1 MIKTVGLLCL
11 VVCAVMSA
19 QEPAPS
25 LPERLNGVPSSLP
38 ERLNGVPSKAE
49 LYLVNANLV
58 DPAARE
64 VRRGNLL
71 IRDGRIA
78 SAPAKPPA
86 DFKGRTLDLSG
97 KWVIPGLVDLHT
109 HTYGNVDTSGT
120 PIDRPN
126 PPGVALRMLYA
137 GVTAFLDLFGAE
149 EEQFTAR
156 AQQRAGVLGGADMF
170 SSLSCITATG
180 AHGTEYGVKTR
191 IADSPEQARQAIES
205 LKARRPD
212 VIKIIYEFGSGRRS
226 IHKSTF
232 LAAVSA
238 AKENG
243 IKTVVHVSTWQDV
256 RDAVEAGATA
266 VTHTPAGPVPE
277 DLARLMASR
286 RVASIPTLAVQTDF
300 RHFVLEPGVLD
311 NPMARALTTAA
322 VVDTYRSA
330 ETRAR
335 VELLRERL
343 ESGEA
348 SAFHSVK
355 AMSDAGVQILAGTDS
370 GSVGTLQGYSLHR
383 ELIQLVAAGLSPW
396 QALAAATT
404 DAAAF
409 LGRSYGVKPGSEATL
424 VVLDASPVEDIRNT
438 QRIAYVIHHGVVV
451 DREGLGASRGAGV
464 IK

>member
-1 MIKTVGLLCL
+1 MIKTAGLLCL
-11 VVCAVMSA
+11 VLCAILAA
-19 QEPAPS
+19 QEPAA
-25 LPERLNGVPSSLP
+25 RTD
-38 ERLNGVPSKAE
+38 

-58 DPAARE
+58 DPATRE

-78 SAPAKPPA
+78 AAPAKPPA

-109 HTYGNVDTSGT
+109 HTYGNVDTSGK

-149 EEQFTAR
+149 DEQFNTR
-156 AQQRAGVLGGADMF
+156 AQQRTGALGGADMF

-180 AHGTEYGVKTR
+180 AHGTEYGVKAR
-191 IADSPEQARQAIES
+191 IADSPAQARQAVES
-205 LKARRPD
+205 LSARRPD
-212 VIKIIYEFGSGRRS
+212 VIKIIYEFGLGRPS
-226 IHKSTF
+226 IDKATL

-238 AKENG
+238 ARRNN

-266 VTHTPAGPVPE
+266 ITHTPAGRVPE
-277 DLARLMASR
+277 HLARLMASR
-286 RVASIPTLAVQTDF
+286 GVASIPTLTVHTDF
-300 RHFVLEPGVLD
+300 RHFVLEPAVLD
-311 NPMARALTTAA
+311 NPMARALTTTA
-322 VVDTYRSA
+322 VIGAYRSA
-330 ETRAR
+330 ETVGRAESQR
-335 VELLRERL
+335 QQREAA
-343 ESGEA
+343 EA
-348 SAFHSVK
+348 SAFKPVK
-355 AMSDAGVQILAGTDS
+355 AMVDAGVRILAGTDS

-424 VVLDASPVEDIRNT
+424 VVLEGSPIEDIRNT
-438 QRIAYVIHHGVVV
+438 QRIAYVIHHGVIV
-451 DREGLGASRGAGV
+451 DREGLRASPLAGLTR
-464 IK
+464 

>member
-11 VVCAVMSA
+11 VVACGVVAAQQSA
-19 QEPAPS
+19 PG
-25 LPERLNGVPSSLP
+25 LPERLS
-38 ERLNGVPSKAE
+38 GVPSKAD
-49 LYLVNANLV
+49 LYLVNANLA
-58 DPAARE
+58 DPATRE

-71 IRDGRIA
+71 IRDGKIA

-86 DFKGRTLDLSG
+86 DFKGRTLDLNG
-97 KWVIPGLVDLHT
+97 KWVIPGLIDLHT
-109 HTYGNVDTSGT
+109 HTYGNVDTTGK

-126 PPGVALRMLYA
+126 PPGVAVRMLYA

-149 EEQFTAR
+149 DEQFNAR

-180 AHGTEYGVKTR
+180 AHGTEYGVKAR
-191 IADSPEQARQAIES
+191 IADSPDE
-205 LKARRPD
+205 ARRQIEALKLRGPD
-212 VIKIIYEFGSGRRS
+212 VIKIIYELGSGRRS
-226 IHKSTF
+226 IDQPTF
-232 LAAVSA
+232 LTAVSA

-266 VTHTPAGPVPE
+266 ITHTPGGPIPE
-277 DLARLMASR
+277 DLPRLMASR
-286 RVASIPTLAVQTDF
+286 MVASIPTLTVQTDF

-311 NPMARALTTAA
+311 NPMARALTTPA
-322 VVDTYRSA
+322 VIGAYRSA
-330 ETRAR
+330 ETIARA
-335 VELLRERL
+335 
-343 ESGEA
+343 ESQRQQRDASEA
-348 SAFHSVK
+348 SSFKSVK
-355 AMSDAGVQILAGTDS
+355 TMADAGVRILAGTDS

-383 ELIQLVAAGLSPW
+383 ELIQLVAAGLTPW

-424 VVLDASPVEDIRNT
+424 VVLEGSPIEDIRYT

-451 DREGLGASRGAGV
+451 DREALRASKAAGLTN
-464 IK
+464 

>member
-1 MIKTVGLLCL
+1 MIRTVGLFCL
-11 VVCAVMSA
+11 VVACAVMAA
-19 QEPAPS
+19 QGPAPK
-25 LPERLNGVPSSLP
+25 VD
-38 ERLNGVPSKAE
+38 

-58 DPAARE
+58 DPATRE

-71 IRDGRIA
+71 VRDGRIV
-78 SAPAKPPA
+78 SVSAKPPA
-86 DFKGRTLDLSG
+86 DFKGRTLDLTG

-109 HTYGNVDTSGT
+109 HTYGNVDTSGK

-126 PPGVALRMLYA
+126 PPGVAVRMLYA

-149 EEQFTAR
+149 NEQFNTR

-180 AHGTEYGVKTR
+180 AHGTEYGVKAR
-191 IADSPEQARQAIES
+191 VADSPEEARQAVES

-212 VIKIIYEFGSGRRS
+212 VIKIIYELGSGRRS
-226 IHKSTF
+226 IDKTTL

-238 AKENG
+238 ARQNG

-256 RDAVEAGATA
+256 RDAVEASATA

-286 RVASIPTLAVQTDF
+286 NVASIPTLTVQTDF
-300 RHFVLEPGVLD
+300 RHFVLEPDVLD

-322 VVDTYRSA
+322 VIAAYRSSETVARA
-330 ETRAR
+330 ESQRQQRDAN
-335 VELLRERL
+335 
-343 ESGEA
+343 EA
-348 SAFHSVK
+348 SSFKSVK
-355 AMSDAGVQILAGTDS
+355 TMADAGVRILAGTDS

-404 DAAAF
+404 DAADF
-409 LGRSYGVKPGSEATL
+409 LGRSYGMKSGSEATL
-424 VVLDASPVEDIRNT
+424 VVLEGSPIEDIRNT

-451 DREGLGASRGAGV
+451 DREGLRASRAAGL